1 MAATH
6 GKVHFVKLEPLERF
20 MRDVFVGLGVP
31 PEDAAVC
38 AEVLVTADK
47 YGIDSHGISRCK
59 PIYFDRIKL
68 GILSPTTE
76 FEVVKETETTA
87 VIDGHN
93 GMGHAIARRAM
104 QMAIDKAR
112 AHGLG
117 MTAVRDSSHYGIAGY
132 YALMAIENGMIG
144 MTGTNARP
152 SIAPTFGVE
161 NMLGTNPLT
170 IGCPTDDPFPF
181 LLDCATSVT
190 QRGKIE
196 LLAREG
202 AKMPAGW
209 VVDHEGKSPTDARKT
224 LKDLVAG
231 TAALVPLGGL
241 GETTAGYKGYG
252 FATFVEI
259 LSAALQDGRCLK
271 QLDGSE
277 DGRPAPYR
285 LGHFFLAID
294 VAHFVPLDVFRGI
307 AGGITRALR
316 ASEKAPG
323 AERIYTAWE
332 KEHERSLARVVR
344 GVPIEPSL
352 QAEMNVM
359 RADLGLAAHVFP
371 WD

>member
-1 MAATH
+1 MAATQ
-6 GKVHFVKLEPLERF
+6 GKTHFVKLEPLERF

-31 PEDAAVC
+31 PADAAVC
-38 AEVLVTADK
+38 AEVLITADK
-47 YGIDSHGISRCK
+47 YGIDSHGVSRCK

-93 GMGHAIARRAM
+93 GMGHAIGKRAM

-112 AHGLG
+112 ARGLG
-117 MTAVRDSSHYGIAGY
+117 MTAVRNSSHYGIAGY
-132 YALMAIENGMIG
+132 YALMAIGNGMIG

-202 AKMPAGW
+202 AQMPPGW

-224 LKDLVAG
+224 LKDLIAG

-259 LSAALQDGRCLK
+259 LSAALQDGAYLK
-271 QLDGSE
+271 QLNGFEDGS
-277 DGRPAPYR
+277 PVPYR

-294 VAHFVPLDVFRGI
+294 VAHFVPLDVFCGI
-307 AGGITRALR
+307 AGNITRALR

-332 KEHERSLARVVR
+332 KEHVRSLARAAQ

-352 QAEMNVM
+352 QAELNVM
-359 RADLGLAAHVFP
+359 RADLGLTAHDFP